1 MEAKK
6 RESIFFFY
14 FIETT
19 IFFFY
24 TYDDEMFAIKSRACH
39 VGAFREMIA
48 YIVRTKKSL
57 HSAKREGVHLALS
70 PELGTGL

>member
-1 MEAKK
+1 
-6 RESIFFFY
+6 
-14 FIETT
+14 
-19 IFFFY
+19 
-24 TYDDEMFAIKSRACH
+24 MFAIKSRACH

-57 HSAKREGVHLALS
+57 HGAKREGVHLALS